1 MSDFHQ
7 LTLSK
12 LDSIISNKSRYSE
25 QEVALAQRL
34 ADEKRQQLKAK
45 NFDLTQEIDSC
56 IRQFSW
62 LDFDVYRYDGYRL
75 TVVGSTDFSYYHQ
88 LEIIFEDVFFV
99 FGNFSTWGS
108 DTEKRVF
115 GFPDNEAELITRF
128 NIEQDY
134 QLFEFRQD
142 GLDND
147 FIIAS
152 NTLTYN
158 TDKVYYY
165 PKDDLQPNERLAD
178 FVNKRKQN

>member
-7 LTLSK
+7 LTLTE
-12 LDSIISNKSRYSE
+12 LDAILLNKSRYNE
-25 QEVALAQRL
+25 DDVVLAQHL
-34 ADEKRQQLKAK
+34 ADEKRQQFKAK
-45 NFDLTQEIDSC
+45 NFGLTQEIDRY

-62 LDFDVYRYDGYRL
+62 LDFDVCRYDGYRL
-75 TVVGSTDFSYYHQ
+75 TVIGSTDFSYYHQ
-88 LEIIFEDVFFV
+88 LEIVFEDIFFV

-108 DTEKRVF
+108 DTKKQVF

-147 FIIAS
+147 FLIAS
-152 NTLTYN
+152 KTLTYN
-158 TDKVYYY
+158 TDRVYYY
-165 PKDDLQPNERLAD
+165 PRENLQPNERLAD
-178 FVNKRKQN
+178 FVDKKL